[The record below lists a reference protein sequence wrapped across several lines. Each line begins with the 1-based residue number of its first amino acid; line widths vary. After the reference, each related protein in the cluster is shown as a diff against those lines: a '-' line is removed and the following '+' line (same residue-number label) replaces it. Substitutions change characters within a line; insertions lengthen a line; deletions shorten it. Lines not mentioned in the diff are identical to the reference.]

1 MKEISLHILDI
12 VQNSV
17 SAKASEVKIDI
28 AESISEN
35 IIKVSI
41 SDNGCGMDKEFLKNV
56 TDPFTT
62 TRTTRKVGL
71 GIPLFKL
78 AAEQAGGSFSIE
90 SEKGVGTIVRASFE
104 HNNIDRSP
112 IGDMAGTLISLV
124 SVNETVDFVYS
135 HTAENGTFIF
145 DTKEIRNTLGEV
157 PLSEYE
163 VLNWIEG
170 YINEG
175 LYRIKATT
183 Y

>member
-1 MKEISLHILDI
+1 MHILDI

-17 SAKASEVKIDI
+17 SANATEIKIDI
-28 AESISEN
+28 KESVNRNLLKIT
-35 IIKVSI
+35 VA
-41 SDNGCGMDKEFLKNV
+41 DNGCGMDEEFLKNV

-62 TRTTRKVGL
+62 TRSTRKVGL

-78 AAEQAGGSFSIE
+78 AAEQAGGCFDIKSQ
-90 SEKGVGTIVRASFE
+90 KGVGTEVMAEFE
-104 HNNIDRSP
+104 YDNIDRSP
-112 IGDMAGTLISLV
+112 IGDMAGTIVSLI

-135 HTAENGTFIF
+135 HCTDKGEFIF
-145 DTKEIRNTLGEV
+145 DTKEIRNTLGDV

-175 LYRIKATT
+175 IMSIEATT